1 MVLGLLTV
9 SAGIRSAQ
17 TPHEHVLKCGI
28 TVGIRS
34 TRLNRYGMT
43 VNANEYGMQVGE
55 KESGVF
61 PQSTIAGS
69 RVRGGW

>member
-1 MVLGLLTV
+1 M
-9 SAGIRSAQ
+9 Q
-17 TPHEHVLKCGI
+17 TLYEHVLKCGI

-34 TRLNRYGMT
+34 TRVNRYGMT
-43 VNANEYGMQVGE
+43 VTANEYGMQVGE
-55 KESGVF
+55 KESRVF